1 MTQPHLSSAEHPR
14 RFAEELDVLASRSE
28 NQTPVPP
35 DEVEAI
41 FAEHEAECLALD
53 AIGRDVEAERNRAG
67 RRT

>member
-1 MTQPHLSSAEHPR
+1 MTQPHSSRAEHLR

-28 NQTPVPP
+28 TQKPVPP

-53 AIGRDVEAERNRAG
+53 AIERDVEAERNRAG
-67 RRT
+67 RRA